1 MITNTM
7 ITYINEKLNSL
18 TKGKNPN
25 FGANES
31 ATEAPT
37 EGILVVLTKGK
48 NMESFASYDEIL
60 ASSTVLGKDDVDI
73 FTVEGKTINVINIP
87 YSETISINKGTA
99 TGFAIVKVENS
110 NLIQADITGS
120 DVKVT
125 PYKKYI
131 INATSAAADDVINY
145 KILFSGEL
153 GTEQPIEVNNSFSL
167 SNIKIT
173 FNS

>member
-7 ITYINEKLNSL
+7 VEHINEKLNSL

-25 FGANES
+25 FGANAPAAEV
-31 ATEAPT
+31 PT

-48 NMESFASYDEIL
+48 NMESFTSYDEIL

-73 FTVEGKTINVINIP
+73 FTVAGKTINVINIP

-99 TGFAIVKVENS
+99 TGFAIVKVESS
-110 NLIQADITGS
+110 NLIQVDITGS
-120 DVKVT
+120 DVEVT

-145 KILFSGEL
+145 KILFSGAL
-153 GTEQPIEVNNSFSL
+153 NTDQPIEENNSFSL

-173 FNS
+173 FN

>member
-7 ITYINEKLNSL
+7 VEHINEKLNSL

-25 FGANES
+25 FGANEP
-31 ATEAPT
+31 AVEAPT

-60 ASSTVLGKDDVDI
+60 ASSTVLGKDNVDI
-73 FTVEGKTINVINIP
+73 FTVEGKTIKVINIP

-99 TGFAIVKVENS
+99 TGFAIVKVESS

-120 DVKVT
+120 DVEVT

-145 KILFSGEL
+145 KILFSGAL
-153 GTEQPIEVNNSFSL
+153 NTDQPIEENNSFSL

-173 FNS
+173 FN

>member
-7 ITYINEKLNSL
+7 VEHINEKLNSL
-18 TKGKNPN
+18 TKGKNLN
-25 FGANES
+25 FGVNES

-37 EGILVVLTKGK
+37 EGILVVLTKSK

-99 TGFAIVKVENS
+99 TGFAIVKVESS

-131 INATSAAADDVINY
+131 INATSAAADDVVNY
-145 KILFSGEL
+145 KILFSGAL
-153 GTEQPIEVNNSFSL
+153 NTDQPIEENNSFSL

-173 FNS
+173 FN

>member
-1 MITNTM
+1 MITSEMVKHIQGT
-7 ITYINEKLNSL
+7 LNSL
-18 TKGKNPN
+18 TKGKNTN
-25 FGANES
+25 FGVNTP
-31 ATEAPT
+31 ATEIPA
-37 EGILVVLTKGK
+37 EGILVVLTKNK
-48 NMESFASYDEIL
+48 NLESFTSYDEIL
-60 ASSTVLGKDDVDI
+60 ASSTVLGKNDVDI

-99 TGFAIVKVENS
+99 TGFAIVKVESS

-120 DVKVT
+120 DVAVT
-125 PYKKYI
+125 PYRKYI
-131 INATSAAADDVINY
+131 INATSDAADVINY

-153 GTEQPIEVNNSFSL
+153 STEQPIEVNNSFSL